1 MGHTRVRVKIQNV
14 FDWGAAQDKKERRIR
29 TITIPNALVDTGAT
43 YLSLPTRYIR
53 KLGLRPLGRT
63 VPVTTAVGVVEKP
76 LYAGA
81 MLTIEDRTAE
91 FSVLELPD
99 KTPALVGVL
108 VLEALD
114 YMVDP
119 TTEKLVG
126 KHGKKQVILL
136 Y

>member
-1 MGHTRVRVKIQNV
+1 V
-14 FDWGAAQDKKERRIR
+14 
-29 TITIPNALVDTGAT
+29 VDTGAT
-43 YLSLPTRYIR
+43 NLRLPKRYIR
-53 KLGLRPLGRT
+53 KLGLRPLGHT
-63 VPVTTAVGVVEKP
+63 EPVNTAVGVVESK

-81 MLTIEDRTAE
+81 MLTIEDRTE
-91 FSVLELPD
+91 VFSVLELPD
-99 KTPALVGVL
+99 TAPALIGVL

-126 KHGKKQVILL
+126 KHGEKRVILL